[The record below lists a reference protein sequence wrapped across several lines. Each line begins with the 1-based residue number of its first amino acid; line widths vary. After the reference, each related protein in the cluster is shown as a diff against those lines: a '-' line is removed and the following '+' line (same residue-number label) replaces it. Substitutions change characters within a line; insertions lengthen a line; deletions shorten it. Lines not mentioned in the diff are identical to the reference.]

1 MEEPPD
7 PGTAAGARDKCGEDD
22 QMVEERFVEVYQP
35 AAGDLE
41 VVFAPNNMLDHAG
54 KLQFNFYTLTLFSR
68 ACAPCKSY

>member
-35 AAGDLE
+35 EAGDLE

-54 KLQFNFYTLTLFSR
+54 MF
-68 ACAPCKSY
+68 